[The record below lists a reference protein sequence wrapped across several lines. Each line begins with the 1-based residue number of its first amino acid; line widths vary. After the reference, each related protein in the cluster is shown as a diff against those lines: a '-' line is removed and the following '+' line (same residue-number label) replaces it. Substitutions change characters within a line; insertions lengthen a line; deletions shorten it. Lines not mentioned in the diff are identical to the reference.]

1 MTHQTLSTHFIP
13 FSLWAN
19 CVVGFQ
25 RERVWWNYFST
36 SLYLSVMVLAR
47 NIFYFHNFNPFSSNP
62 ASSCK
67 HNRLRVC
74 SCSNFLI
81 ISPFCRKIFV
91 FPPKK
96 KNIFKIK
103 QKCSFEGFQLTKGF
117 YCYFREDFKLYSV
130 FNLIKRSLSP
140 PDTLWLSVSDNKSAS
155 VPA

>member
-1 MTHQTLSTHFIP
+1 MNCRIPCLGSMTHQTLSTHFIP

-25 RERVWWNYFST
+25 RERACWNYFST
-36 SLYLSVMVLAR
+36 SLYLFVMVLAR

-96 KNIFKIK
+96 KTFLKSNKNAVLKDFNSRKAFIVILEKILNFILF
-103 QKCSFEGFQLTKGF
+103 S
-117 YCYFREDFKLYSV
+117 
-130 FNLIKRSLSP
+130 I
-140 PDTLWLSVSDNKSAS
+140 
-155 VPA
+155 